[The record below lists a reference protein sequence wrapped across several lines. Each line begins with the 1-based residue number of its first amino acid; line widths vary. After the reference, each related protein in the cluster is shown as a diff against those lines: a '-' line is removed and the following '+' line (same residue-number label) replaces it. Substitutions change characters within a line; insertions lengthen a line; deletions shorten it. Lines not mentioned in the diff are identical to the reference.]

1 MNQGSSPNPQNQGGA
16 DRRNYTGPERR
27 TPKIGVDL
35 TVNVPTMI
43 SILVL
48 IVSTSATGVGLYYNL
63 DKRQM
68 ATDYAVAN
76 LTSRVEKAEGALS
89 AIKVEQGASNDRLR
103 ADVKESLAEI
113 KGQLD
118 RLVFGAPAQP
128 QRQLREW
135 SR

>member
-1 MNQGSSPNPQNQGGA
+1 MQQDAPENPSQDPSA
-16 DRRNYTGPERR
+16 DRRQYSGPERR
-27 TPKIGVDL
+27 APKIGLDL
-35 TVNVPTMI
+35 TVNVPTMLT
-43 SILVL
+43 ILVL

-76 LTSRVEKAEGALS
+76 LTSRVEKAEGALT

-103 ADVKESLAEI
+103 ADVKSDLAEI

-118 RLVFGAPAQP
+118 RLVFGAPQQP

>member
-1 MNQGSSPNPQNQGGA
+1 MQQGTSETPPQDQAA

-27 TPKIGVDL
+27 APKIGVDL
-35 TVNVPTMI
+35 SINIPTMI

-76 LTSRVEKAEGALS
+76 LTTRVEKAEGALT

-103 ADVKESLAEI
+103 ADVKADLSEI

-118 RLVFGAPAQP
+118 RLIFNPPPQA

>member
-1 MNQGSSPNPQNQGGA
+1 MQQGSSSNTPQQPGG

-35 TVNVPTMI
+35 SINIPTMI

-76 LTSRVEKAEGALS
+76 LTSRVEKAEASLT

-118 RLVFGAPAQP
+118 RLVFGGQAQP

>member
-1 MNQGSSPNPQNQGGA
+1 MQQGSSSNQQQQPGG

-35 TVNVPTMI
+35 SINIPTMI

-76 LTSRVEKAEGALS
+76 LTTRVEKAESSLT

-103 ADVKESLAEI
+103 TDVKEQLGEI
-113 KGQLD
+113 KAQLD
-118 RLVFGAPAQP
+118 RLVFGGQPQP